1 MNVHAPHDQSRWFA
15 RGSANAWLAG
25 LLACLVLAAACG
37 VGAAQTNNEGDSA
50 ASEEQGTAESDDQ
63 YVQSG
68 KKAFDRWFGF
78 PWYDEAQDQL
88 KPIPI
93 RISNFKPSYSFDW
106 LNGVAWLV
114 LALVLAGLAYLIIM
128 AYIGRETGGAQQADG
143 GGARHSPVEVS
154 ALEALPFPVRRPT
167 SNLLEEGRRQY
178 ELGNYGEAIIYLF
191 SHELVEL
198 DRHQLIRLT
207 KGKTNRQYLRE
218 LGGARPLAGLLEAT
232 MGLFE
237 GVFFGKRGLER
248 SEFETVW
255 QRLGDFN
262 QLVAEAT
269 P

>member
-1 MNVHAPHDQSRWFA
+1 MNVYATNDQSRWFV
-15 RGSANAWLAG
+15 RGSANASLAG

-37 VGAAQTNNEGDSA
+37 LGAAQTTDEDDSA
-50 ASEEQGTAESDDQ
+50 VSEEPGSAESDDQ

-93 RISNFKPSYSFDW
+93 RISNFRPSYSFDW

-114 LALVLAGLAYLIIM
+114 LALVLVGLAYLIIM

-143 GGARHSPVEVS
+143 APRHSPVEVS

-167 SNLLEEGRRQY
+167 SNLLEEARRQY
-178 ELGNYGEAIIYLF
+178 ELGNFGEAIIYLF

-218 LGGARPLAGLLEAT
+218 LGASRPLAGVLEAT
-232 MGLFE
+232 MVLFE

-262 QLVAEAT
+262 QLVAEAN